1 MTESQDSVPEG
12 LHDMVNRHDDQ
23 LQDHSQQLEQLA
35 AIVGRQGNQL
45 DQCEVKLETVLRQQV
60 QQDKALDRVYERL
73 TAGQGENK
81 ARDESLEKIILRQEE
96 SYAKALLKV
105 ESKVD
110 KIGSLRY
117 WVGWVIVVVTAS
129 GTIELLNHVVQL
141 VNSLQGVK

>member
-1 MTESQDSVPEG
+1 
-12 LHDMVNRHDDQ
+12 MVNRHDDQ
-23 LQDHSQQLEQLA
+23 LQDHSQQLEQLT
-35 AIVGRQGNQL
+35 AIVRKQGSQL
-45 DQCEVKLETVLRQQV
+45 DQYGGKLETVLRQQA
-60 QQDKALDRVYERL
+60 QQDKALDKVYERL

-117 WVGWVIVVVTAS
+117 WIGWVIVVVTAS

>member
-1 MTESQDSVPEG
+1 MTESQDSVLEG
-12 LHDMVNRHDDQ
+12 LHNMVTRHDDQ
-23 LQDHSQQLEQLA
+23 LQDHSQQLEQLT
-35 AIVGRQGNQL
+35 AIVGRQGSQL

>member
-1 MTESQDSVPEG
+1 MTDSQDSVPEG
-12 LHDMVNRHDDQ
+12 LHNMVNRHDDQ
-23 LQDHSQQLEQLA
+23 LQDHSQQLEQLTT
-35 AIVGRQGNQL
+35 IVRKQGSQL
-45 DQCEVKLETVLRQQV
+45 DQYGGKLETVLRQQA
-60 QQDKALDRVYERL
+60 QQDKALDKVYERL

-117 WVGWVIVVVTAS
+117 WIGWVIVVVTAS